1 MEKTKKR
8 DSNIELYRIILML
21 LIIAHHY
28 VVNSGVVEVLYENPI
43 NFKSIIMFL
52 FGAWGKIGINCF
64 ILITGFFMC
73 KSNISLKKFL
83 KLLLEVEFYNIII
96 YILMII
102 VGVDTLNFKHIIKSM
117 MPIQQINT
125 NFTGCFLA
133 FYLFIPFI
141 NILIKNMNEKQH
153 LCLIGLMLFVYSIL
167 GTIPKITVVMNYISL
182 YFMIYLIG
190 SYIRLYK
197 IEIFENKRNI
207 KLFNIIMI
215 ILVNLSVIV
224 GIFVGYKL
232 NKKLAYY
239 FVNDSNKIIAVA
251 ASMALFLR
259 FKNMNLKYN
268 KVINQ
273 VAKSVF
279 GVLCI
284 HANSLE
290 MIYFL
295 WHKLLKN
302 TQAFQHNTYLLHAV
316 ISVAVVFII
325 CTIID
330 QARIKLIEEPLF
342 KKIGEKLDKIQEK
355 FESKMQEKNI
365 LKS

>member
-1 MEKTKKR
+1 MEKIKNR
-8 DSNIELYRIILML
+8 DSNIELYRIVLML

-28 VVNSGVVEVLYENPI
+28 VVNSGVVELLYANPI
-43 NFKSIIMFL
+43 NFKSVIMFL

-73 KSNISLKKFL
+73 KSNISIKKFL
-83 KLLLEVEFYNIII
+83 KLLFEVEFYNIII
-96 YILMII
+96 YILMTVMGINTI
-102 VGVDTLNFKHIIKSM
+102 NFKQLIKAIL
-117 MPIQQINT
+117 PIQQINT

-141 NILIKNMNEKQH
+141 NILIKNMNKKEH
-153 LCLIGLMLFVYSIL
+153 FCLIGLMLFVYSIL
-167 GTIPKITVVMNYISL
+167 GTIPRITVVMNYISL

-190 SYIRLYK
+190 AYIRLYRIK
-197 IEIFENKRNI
+197 LLEKKRNI
-207 KLFNIIMI
+207 KIFNIVMI
-215 ILVNLSVIV
+215 LLVNLSVIIGV
-224 GIFVGYKL
+224 FVGYKV

-251 ASMALFLR
+251 SSIALFLR
-259 FKNMNLKYN
+259 FKNINLKYN
-268 KVINQ
+268 KIINQ

-295 WHKLLKN
+295 WYKLFKN
-302 TQAFQHNTYLLHAV
+302 TQAFQHNTYLLHAI
-316 ISVAVVFII
+316 ISVILVFAI

-330 QARIKLIEEPLF
+330 QIRIKLIEEPVF
-342 KKIGEKLDKIQEK
+342 KKIDGKLEAIQEK
-355 FESKMQEKNI
+355 FEKYIQE
-365 LKS
+365 